1 MDRYIDQRNEAVQ
14 YTKPYAL
21 GSYDMR
27 VKDEWVVMRDATN
40 LKYFYNPLTMYMQW
54 KQPNGTILC
63 QMCSKKFANRF
74 DNTFAPSQKAKAS
87 LCEGNRTTLTL
98 IDFLL
103 FYLLTLRAIICLV
116 NTLECWKE
124 RHEHVVAVRERLD
137 LTWKDLSGGM
147 ENAQENLEH
156 IDLFPDHS
164 EAEFGL
170 VDMSGVDD
178 GSSADSAEVR
188 WSMFLCCT
196 LLYLH
201 HIKLSNSLFTRR

>member
-1 MDRYIDQRNEAVQ
+1 MPDVL
-14 YTKPYAL
+14 P
-21 GSYDMR
+21 
-27 VKDEWVVMRDATN
+27 
-40 LKYFYNPLTMYMQW
+40 
-54 KQPNGTILC
+54 
-63 QMCSKKFANRF
+63 KFANRF

-124 RHEHVVAVRERLD
+124 DMSMSLRFVDVSA
-137 LTWKDLSGGM
+137 TWKDLSGGM

-156 IDLFPDHS
+156 IDLFLI
-164 EAEFGL
+164 L
-170 VDMSGVDD
+170 VRPSSALWTCRVDD

-188 WSMFLCCT
+188 WSMFLCCA

-201 HIKLSNSLFTRR
+201 HINFRTHIFTRR